1 MGHFQATVDVSNFGF
16 QMQKSVHVS
25 AWDTGSEL
33 RILYLPGWLKYVWDE
48 NWISGLCYR
57 ERII

>member
-48 NWISGLCYR
+48 N
-57 ERII
+57 